1 MMAPPHPAMQQP
13 RRLLPHLPLK
23 SAVHQLP
30 QPCRLPPLPPH
41 PAPVVSVKPT
51 STPKSRRY
59 GWGASGPMV
68 LRPAH
73 VEWLLSLPVCVCAA
87 VCWWHQR
94 VAETESHI
102 QSRLASLQD
111 ENARL
116 RDALTA
122 CGKQIAALTDMM
134 GASQAETAQALT
146 AAMAGTAADAAA
158 PSSAVAAEAAAES
171 AGRHA
176 FQTPAHTHGY
186 GASSVS
192 GVAVASALRHVT
204 HMVRQQASLAAHA
217 ATETGGGKVPDFCP
231 ELVAANPDSVATMQQ
246 AAEGS
251 DDALLATIG
260 DATARVSRH
269 LATWPDAG
277 DMGDEEKAPGDG
289 TGGAAGGDDPA
300 TLRRLRTCISNALH
314 MAKEAA
320 AEVRADRQ
328 RQRDA
333 AAASDAE
340 AVPGGDDST
349 TPSAGAEAEA
359 EVSDSKDGGAGSD
372 AGQGRVPVA
381 AARRRD
387 RRQVEQWGW
396 TWSSGRCIGILEN
409 LVRQVQD
416 ALAAPWPSPS
426 LMVAVNGDRLVEDEW
441 GKEVPPDAQVIKTA
455 ILRRLEVRARRVGL
469 QHAPWGWLVIDRRPP
484 RALWPHA
491 GATGS
496 SGAGAAGA
504 FRVGN
509 GRHGVP
515 GHR

>member
-176 FQTPAHTHGY
+176 FQAPAHTHGY

-217 ATETGGGKVPDFCP
+217 ATEAGGGKVPDFCP

-277 DMGDEEKAPGDG
+277 DMGDDEKASGDG
-289 TGGAAGGDDPA
+289 TGAACGDDTA

-469 QHAPWGWLVIDRRPP
+469 QHTPCGGW
-484 RALWPHA
+484 
-491 GATGS
+491 
-496 SGAGAAGA
+496 
-504 FRVGN
+504 
-509 GRHGVP
+509 
-515 GHR
+515 

>member
-1 MMAPPHPAMQQP
+1 MAPPHPAMQQP

-277 DMGDEEKAPGDG
+277 DMGDDEKASGDG
-289 TGGAAGGDDPA
+289 TGAACGDDTA